1 MKIIRVL
8 LLFVAFYANLFAVDA
23 TLDIVKTMQTPNIE
37 VAYLDSKN
45 SEMAKKIYKI
55 LINDLKVSGHFEVFD
70 GDKYSGNSVNFVA
83 YKTKKIDLLARVEV
97 QNTNDGMKVNLFL
110 YDINASSIKINKTY
124 NITDKD
130 LYPFA
135 SHKIAIDINDYIKAP
150 SVAWMNRFVVLSK
163 YRAPGETDILISDYT
178 LTYQKPVVR
187 GGLNIFPKWANKDQ
201 TEIFFT
207 KYLKKP
213 TIVKYNI
220 YTGITQNII
229 QSDGMA
235 IVSDVSKDGNK
246 LLLALAPETQS
257 NIYLYDLVNKKNTQL
272 TKYPGIDVSGNL
284 INNDTAMIFVSDRA
298 GYPNIYAKK
307 LDINAPVEQVVYHGR
322 NNSSASANGDYVV
335 YTSRESANEFGL
347 NTFNL
352 YLISTKSDY
361 IRRLTANGTNQM
373 PRFSSDG
380 GSVMFLKHTQNQS
393 ALGIIRLD
401 YNRSFLFPLNN
412 IKIQAFDW

>member
-1 MKIIRVL
+1 
-8 LLFVAFYANLFAVDA
+8 
-23 TLDIVKTMQTPNIE
+23 
-37 VAYLDSKN
+37 
-45 SEMAKKIYKI
+45 
-55 LINDLKVSGHFEVFD
+55 
-70 GDKYSGNSVNFVA
+70 
-83 YKTKKIDLLARVEV
+83 
-97 QNTNDGMKVNLFL
+97 
-110 YDINASSIKINKTY
+110 
-124 NITDKD
+124 
-130 LYPFA
+130 
-135 SHKIAIDINDYIKAP
+135 
-150 SVAWMNRFVVLSK
+150 
-163 YRAPGETDILISDYT
+163 
-178 LTYQKPVVR
+178 
-187 GGLNIFPKWANKDQ
+187 
-201 TEIFFT
+201 
-207 KYLKKP
+207 
-213 TIVKYNI
+213 
-220 YTGITQNII
+220 
-229 QSDGMA
+229 
-235 IVSDVSKDGNK
+235 
-246 LLLALAPETQS
+246 
-257 NIYLYDLVNKKNTQL
+257 
-272 TKYPGIDVSGNL
+272 
-284 INNDTAMIFVSDRA
+284 MIFVSDRA